1 MENINLTEGYSAEI
15 KRMHQKLQRIMY
27 QGNEAEIIAISP
39 VLTLRIVGKS
49 QVMCGNILYKE
60 VTPQDGSNCCFEDA
74 H

>member
-49 QVMCGNILYKE
+49 QVMC
-60 VTPQDGSNCCFEDA
+60 
-74 H
+74 